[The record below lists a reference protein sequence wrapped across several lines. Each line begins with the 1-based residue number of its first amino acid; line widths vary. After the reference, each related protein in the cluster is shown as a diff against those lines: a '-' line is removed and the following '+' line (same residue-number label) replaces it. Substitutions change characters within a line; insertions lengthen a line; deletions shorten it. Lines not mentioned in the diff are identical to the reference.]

1 MLCCCN
7 LPGAALA
14 LTLVLKPAA
23 AVHLG
28 VDISALSA
36 MPPRQ
41 LRAMAREADA
51 IWEPYGVALT
61 WVDSNRTALTPASLQ
76 DVLRI
81 SRDGPADRLASR
93 TPAARRLGSVLF
105 LEGSDTAENTVAL
118 SVEATR
124 QTVEQARWANG
135 RVADWPASLREE
147 LLGRALGRV
156 LAHEIGHY
164 LLVWR
169 AHTPDGLM
177 SAAFRG
183 EILIRPERRAFELS
197 DLLVP
202 RLRARLAQ
210 LSAPGATVAG
220 IRQLRSKN
228 VKPEI

>member
-1 MLCCCN
+1 MLSSRG
-7 LPGAALA
+7 LSGAALA
-14 LTLVLKPAA
+14 LTLVLDPAGPIQ
-23 AVHLG
+23 LG
-28 VDISALSA
+28 VDISALAA
-36 MPPRQ
+36 MPPRE
-41 LRAMAREADA
+41 LLAMRREADA
-51 IWEPYGVALT
+51 VWKPYGVALT
-61 WVDSNRTALTPASLQ
+61 WFHSTGRALTPPGLQ
-76 DVLRI
+76 DVLTI
-81 SRDGPADRLASR
+81 SRDDSADRLASR

-124 QTVEQARWANG
+124 QTVDQARWANG

-197 DLLVP
+197 ELLVP
-202 RLRARLAQ
+202 RLRARLARF
-210 LSAPGATVAG
+210 SRPGSSVAG
-220 IRQLRSKN
+220 MGH
-228 VKPEI
+228 

>member
-1 MLCCCN
+1 MLFSCG

-14 LTLVLKPAA
+14 LALVLKPAA

-28 VDISALSA
+28 VDISALAA
-36 MPPRQ
+36 MPPRE
-41 LRAMAREADA
+41 LLAMRREAEA
-51 IWEPYGVALT
+51 VWKPYGVALT
-61 WVDSNRTALTPASLQ
+61 WFHSAGRALTPPGLQ
-76 DVLRI
+76 DVLTI
-81 SRDGPADRLASR
+81 SRDDPADRLASR

-105 LEGSDTAENTVAL
+105 LEGSDTAENIVAL

-169 AHTPDGLM
+169 AHAPDGLM
-177 SAAFRG
+177 RAAFYG
-183 EILIRPERRAFELS
+183 EALIQPGRRAFKLS
-197 DLLVP
+197 DSLMP
-202 RLRARLAQ
+202 RLRTRLAQ
-210 LSAPGATVAG
+210 LSTPGSTVAG
-220 IRQLRSKN
+220 IH
-228 VKPEI
+228 